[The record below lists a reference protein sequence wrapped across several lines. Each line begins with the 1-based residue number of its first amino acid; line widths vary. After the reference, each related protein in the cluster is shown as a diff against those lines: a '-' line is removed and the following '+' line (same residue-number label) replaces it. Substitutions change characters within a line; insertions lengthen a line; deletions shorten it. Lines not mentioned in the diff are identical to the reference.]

1 LKCFLRKKIGMKQ
14 SEQLILWNN
23 YILKKGSKDFS
34 SIRDIVIQNDCKTF
48 AELEMVL
55 REQAIG

>member
-1 LKCFLRKKIGMKQ
+1 MKQ